1 MMSGNI
7 WDEED
12 AFSNFT
18 VVPDNQTLTC
28 IARSLN
34 RPLMLPFST
43 VLTTTV
49 RGVLTTCYILI
60 IVFALFLNTLVIVLA
75 TKYKKLR
82 TRSIVIALQIV
93 VSNIGITS
101 TVYLLRPITSIAD
114 RWLFG
119 EHICI
124 ITGYLF
130 LTYLLVRTL
139 LMFAFVVDR
148 FLSVFWTQFYR
159 KHSSKIMIL
168 LCAFTWVFAIVV
180 RGIGFPGILDC
191 YVFRLSAYSCIHS
204 SGCSPACATAARISI
219 GIIFGPAT
227 IVPVILYAILYF
239 KAQQLKKRLA
249 TFAPTA
255 AAGGMKVP
263 PDDHYRKEL
272 KPTLTFFFLLASVFV
287 LTTPAIVVTVIAT
300 TLTRTMGPSPV
311 LYAISAVSSTL
322 TACLVVVDP
331 IVILRSFYN

>member
-1 MMSGNI
+1 MSGNI

-12 AFSNFT
+12 AFSNLT

-191 YVFRLSAYSCIHS
+191 YCL
-204 SGCSPACATAARISI
+204 
-219 GIIFGPAT
+219 
-227 IVPVILYAILYF
+227 
-239 KAQQLKKRLA
+239 
-249 TFAPTA
+249 
-255 AAGGMKVP
+255 
-263 PDDHYRKEL
+263 
-272 KPTLTFFFLLASVFV
+272 PTLAFIRPVVHQLV
-287 LTTPAIVVTVIAT
+287 LQQ
-300 TLTRTMGPSPV
+300 RE
-311 LYAISAVSSTL
+311 SALESSL
-322 TACLVVVDP
+322 DLP
-331 IVILRSFYN
+331 Q